1 MTAPGTNQHE
11 LIKHE
16 KYANV
21 SIGLLQRELSL
32 AGLFWRWSEMD
43 FKGAKDD
50 TINVKVPGTLWLVT
64 VTCARLARIARSRWT
79 S

>member
-11 LIKHE
+11 LIKSE
-16 KYANV
+16 KYADV

-32 AGLFWRWSEMD
+32 SSLFWRWSAMD

-50 TINVKVPGTLWLVT
+50 TINV
-64 VTCARLARIARSRWT
+64 
-79 S
+79 